1 MTKRTTSEQAAP
13 EQATPEQRTPEQ
25 TTPEQALSD
34 AAPRGQAWRPTP
46 PEPGT
51 RLPDR
56 AVVRF
61 GAVALPL
68 GVISAIVVTQIHP
81 HRENVMDNPVVFT
94 EYAQDSDWFA
104 VHFAQWGAA
113 LLLFAGLLGV
123 YYALPR
129 NPGPGSGLARLGW
142 AATAQAAAAITAL
155 QAVDGIALKW
165 AVDNWAAA
173 PAGEKTAAFAAAKAL
188 RWTEYGFQSYS
199 NILLGLAVALYGLA
213 LARGTRYPRWLGWLA
228 IGSGAAWIT
237 HGVMVAYV
245 GLFDSLPRLVAMVLL
260 AAWALGMAPRMWH
273 DTRPPAPRRPGLPT
287 SS

>member
-1 MTKRTTSEQAAP
+1 MTKQAPP
-13 EQATPEQRTPEQ
+13 EQSDSAQTAPEQ
-25 TTPEQALSD
+25 TTSGQALSD
-34 AAPRGQAWRPTP
+34 AATRGQAWGPTP

-51 RLPDR
+51 RPPER

-68 GVISAIVVTQIHP
+68 GVISALVATQIHP

-94 EYAQDSDWFA
+94 EYARDSDWFA

-123 YYALPR
+123 YYALPT
-129 NPGPGSGLARLGW
+129 NPRPGSGLARFGR
-142 AATAQAAAAITAL
+142 AATAQAATAITAL

-173 PAGEKTAAFAAAKAL
+173 PAGEKAAAFAAAKAL

-213 LARGTRYPRWLGWLA
+213 LARGTGYPRRLGWLA

-260 AAWALGMAPRMWH
+260 AVWALGMTPRMWR
-273 DTRPPAPRRPGLPT
+273 DTRPPTPRRAGLPT